1 MRRPLTLLAALALCL
16 LACGHYGPPERT
28 GPPHPTSASEATDA
42 AACEETEKSE

>member
-1 MRRPLTLLAALALCL
+1 MRRSLALLSALAVCL

-28 GPPHPTSASEATDA
+28 GPHPTSASEARDA